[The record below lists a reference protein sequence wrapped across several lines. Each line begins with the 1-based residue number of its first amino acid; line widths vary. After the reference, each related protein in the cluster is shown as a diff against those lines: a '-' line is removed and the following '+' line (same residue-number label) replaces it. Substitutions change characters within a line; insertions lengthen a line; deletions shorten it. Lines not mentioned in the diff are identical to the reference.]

1 MGPMGGGMSIPMN
14 PDRQR
19 VFPIWE
25 TCSSIGGV
33 RDSHH
38 RGQSPGHLHHV
49 ILGLQRELHAADVEA
64 DVGQVGQRGAICGEG
79 AVSSLSKARYIVVL
93 QKVPSE
99 GS

>member
-1 MGPMGGGMSIPMN
+1 MKTSPRIQMGPMGGGMSIPMN

-33 RDSHH
+33 RDSRHGH
-38 RGQSPGHLHHV
+38 GQAPGHLHHV

-79 AVSSLSKARYIVVL
+79 AVS
-93 QKVPSE
+93 
-99 GS
+99 

>member
-1 MGPMGGGMSIPMN
+1 M
-14 PDRQR
+14 
-19 VFPIWE
+19 V
-25 TCSSIGGV
+25 GGV

-38 RGQSPGHLHHV
+38 HGQSPSHLHHV

-79 AVSSLSKARYIVVL
+79 AVSSLSKARARKLLLLLVL